1 MINLLPKLEN
11 NASPLERMRHLIFAL
26 TTVIIVIF
34 ITGVGSVLGMGYFQ
48 TLKTQELSKQIA
60 YLTSEINKLSNRETL
75 IRQIDLRQKTID
87 KYLTERPKTA
97 SQLNSINT
105 AGSEIVIDTWD
116 FESGRVGVISSSSA
130 ILQNYMQK
138 LKQKFV
144 NLRLE
149 NASQKGGVW
158 ISTLILK

>member
-26 TTVIIVIF
+26 TTAVIVIF